1 MTQTRTTPGRS
12 TIQYRR
18 GFAFRK
24 SAAHVGVLLSFWF
37 PCLAAEEPAFLRL
50 TSARLFDTRSG
61 LDDTPFVVCSDNTEA
76 NHVPAGSLL
85 TSLSTEPKETAAA
98 AATPDQTDDLE
109 YNRDL
114 SARTTSPPPARKHQR
129 NSDCLPDAAIARF
142 RKSCYQGI
150 SLSSLYIHDDTSS
163 GLAITGVD
171 LSTTLAVPLGSFDN
185 LLLITPFFRPDFLD
199 SAASLNLPSEV
210 FETGVRGFWKRSI
223 NERLGTMAIVTPG
236 MRTDFQ
242 NTDGAFRI
250 FGMGLLTWQA
260 VPETLALSG
269 GVVYTGRED
278 FPVLPA
284 VGLLWTPTPDWR
296 FDIQFPSP
304 RISHRIQK
312 DGQNSETWAYLSG
325 VFGGNSWAVER
336 PNGARDEMTLRDYR
350 LITGV
355 EHVLAG
361 NRSLFGEAGYVFG
374 RSLEFTNS
382 SETTDLDST
391 WMLRCGITF

>member
-1 MTQTRTTPGRS
+1 MTQTRKMPGRS
-12 TIQYRR
+12 TTRYGHGPYFRR
-18 GFAFRK
+18 FATHF
-24 SAAHVGVLLSFWF
+24 SLLLSLWL
-37 PCLAAEEPAFLRL
+37 PRLAAEQPTFLRL
-50 TSARLFDTRSG
+50 TSARLFDTRSSIE
-61 LDDTPFVVCSDNTEA
+61 DTPFLVCSDDTEA
-76 NHVPAGSLL
+76 NAVPGDSLL
-85 TSLSTEPKETAAA
+85 TSLSTEPKESA
-98 AATPDQTDDLE
+98 AATPDQTGDME

-114 SARTTSPPPARKHQR
+114 PARTTSPVIPQKRQR
-129 NSDCLPDAAIARF
+129 NSDCPPDAAIAKF

-150 SLSSLYIHDDTSS
+150 SLSSFYMHDNTST

-223 NERLGTMAIVTPG
+223 NERLGTMVIVTPG

-250 FGMGLLTWQA
+250 FGLGLLTWQA
-260 VPETLALSG
+260 VPETLSLSG
-269 GVVYTGRED
+269 GVVHTGRED
-278 FPVLPA
+278 FPLLPA
-284 VGLLWTPTPDWR
+284 FGLLWTPTPDWR

-336 PNGARDEMTLRDYR
+336 PDGARDEMTLRDYR

-361 NRSLFGEAGYVFG
+361 NRSLFGEAGLVFG

-382 SETTDLDST
+382 SETIDLDGT
-391 WMLRCGITF
+391 WMLRCGVTF